1 MPFHIKDMFVFGLI
15 LRLCILVFRWYETK
29 KHWIQTDREKNKTCQ
44 ASTFVWARK
53 NILFI
58 EKVSPFSVYFS
69 NTPDLICLVMISW
82 DRERYSPFQIIY
94 SEKDEMCMACDI
106 SYCFA
111 RDEWYKNKRCLKIKK
126 ARAGKEKTKTYVI
139 A

>member
-1 MPFHIKDMFVFGLI
+1 MI
-15 LRLCILVFRWYETK
+15 WYTK
-29 KHWIQTDREKNKTCQ
+29 NKFEIQADKINEEKTCQ
-44 ASTFVWARK
+44 ASTFVWEKK

-111 RDEWYKNKRCLKIKK
+111 RDEWYKKMLKD
-126 ARAGKEKTKTYVI
+126 
-139 A
+139 